1 MEFLPIGHRQWHSE
15 FPPIQVAYPN
25 WRMQGISGNF
35 KLIEELPSPRTT
47 AGSDARVGCE
57 PGQVRK
63 EAALSRSGS
72 VPSCPRSSFAAMGF
86 LDLRIS
92 DCEFWIS
99 VRPPLE
105 FSSINPWPP

>member
-72 VPSCPRSSFAAMGF
+72 VPSCPRSSFAATE
-86 LDLRIS
+86 LEEIAICDLRFAIGME
-92 DCEFWIS
+92 D
-99 VRPPLE
+99 
-105 FSSINPWPP
+105 